1 MAAVSTTFQTRMPAL
16 KLQDQGT
23 VDLTQAFSL
32 LKVPNMKTGVRN
44 QWVGRV
50 SAIRI
55 GVVND
60 EGELSLPSSALL
72 SVIVTRDSADALARG
87 LR

>member
-1 MAAVSTTFQTRMPAL
+1 MPAL

-23 VDLTQAFSL
+23 MDLTQAFSL
-32 LKVPNMKTGVRN
+32 LKVPNRKTGVRN

-60 EGELSLPSSALL
+60 EGELSLPSSALI
-72 SVIVTRDSADALARG
+72 SAIGTRDSTDALARG

>member
-1 MAAVSTTFQTRMPAL
+1 MPAL